1 MSRLKIDFLGTETER
16 KARRTTTLIA
26 VGFSVVVGLLAAI
39 GAGASYRAAAH
50 GTTVFE
56 EVGNLP
62 VIAEIRRLAWG
73 SGSDT
78 SLQTPDNRITFLM
91 LGIGGEGHDG
101 AQLTDTILLA
111 SVDMTTKKIGIVSIP
126 RDLAFPLGGGKFMK
140 INAVNAYAEQSHPGN
155 GARETA
161 NAFQELFGVR
171 IDHVIRLDFRGF
183 AMFIDALGGLD
194 INVERSFT
202 DNQYPTDDFGPNPY
216 KWQAVT
222 FKQGSEHMDGA
233 RALMYVRSRHGSNG
247 EGSDFAR
254 SRRQQIV
261 MVAVKQ
267 KLLSRGTLM
276 DPQRLMKLYEAIA
289 KNLQSDLT
297 AWDLVKLAP
306 LAQGFSA
313 DQVVTNVLTDEPATG
328 ELTAANV
335 EGSFMLFPKKQDWSQ
350 LREIA
355 QNPFQTK
362 EEHSAVLK
370 PETTVNVEIRN
381 GTHVNGFAN
390 QVQYELVREGYRINN
405 IGNAEF
411 RGYDRTVI
419 YDLTGGS
426 MPKELSALRK
436 LLDANVSTASVTS
449 DGSTTTSNR
458 QIVGE
463 GMEKE
468 FINATNTDFLII
480 LGDSSLGLI
489 GQ

>member
-1 MSRLKIDFLGTETER
+1 MHHLKIDFLGNETER

-26 VGFSVVVGLLAAI
+26 VGFSVAVGLLAAI

-78 SLQTPDNRITFLM
+78 SIKTPDNRMTFLL

-111 SVDMTTKKIGIVSIP
+111 SVDLTTKKIGIVSIP

-161 NAFQELFGVR
+161 NAFQELFGIR
-171 IDHVIRLDFRGF
+171 IDHVVRLDFKGF
-183 AMFIDALGGLD
+183 DMFIDALGGLD
-194 INVERSFT
+194 INVEHTFT
-202 DNQYPTDDFGPNPY
+202 DNLYPTDDFGPNPY
-216 KWQAVT
+216 QYQSIT
-222 FKQGSEHMDGA
+222 FKQGPEHMDGA

-254 SRRQQIV
+254 SRRQQLVIL
-261 MVAVKQ
+261 AVKE

-297 AWDLVKLAP
+297 AWDMVKLAP
-306 LAQGFSA
+306 VAQGFSG
-313 DQVVTNVLTDEPATG
+313 DQIVTNVLTDDPTTG

-350 LREIA
+350 LRDIT

-362 EEHSAVLK
+362 EERSAVLK
-370 PETTVNVEIRN
+370 PETTVMVEIRN
-381 GTHVNGFAN
+381 GTHVTGFEN
-390 QVQYELVREGYRINN
+390 QVQSALVNSGYRVNN
-405 IGNAEF
+405 IGNAES
-411 RGYDRTVI
+411 RAYDRTVI
-419 YDLTGGS
+419 YDLTGGTK
-426 MPKELSALRK
+426 PKELASLKK
-436 LLDANVSTASVTS
+436 LLDANVSTASPAS
-449 DGSTTTSNR
+449 NGSTTTSNR
-458 QIVGE
+458 VIVGG

-468 FINATNTDFLII
+468 YINATNTDFLII